1 MVKVWKE
8 NKNTVVSFVTF
19 SPNTFRRGEEEEEE
33 MESVKRQPKVY
44 FSGNWAMIFI
54 WFYIGPFSQE
64 VIING
69 PNHLLNEIMGQMIK
83 SMGTSPVMIY
93 SSLWSFWNRNFVLFL
108 PSEPLYLF
116 PKEHPKGK
124 ACVKSEIL
132 HHIGFCL
139 FSSRKRK
146 SHRTRVKVAES
157 QKTVDYSWE
166 ILFYSGDISWFN
178 SLLIFFTEKVR
189 AFLLN

>member
-1 MVKVWKE
+1 
-8 NKNTVVSFVTF
+8 
-19 SPNTFRRGEEEEEE
+19 

-93 SSLWSFWNRNFVLFL
+93 SSL
-108 PSEPLYLF
+108 
-116 PKEHPKGK
+116 
-124 ACVKSEIL
+124 
-132 HHIGFCL
+132 
-139 FSSRKRK
+139 
-146 SHRTRVKVAES
+146 
-157 QKTVDYSWE
+157 
-166 ILFYSGDISWFN
+166 
-178 SLLIFFTEKVR
+178 
-189 AFLLN
+189 